1 MRRVPQGSKVIIL
14 GVTMKSQFRAERIH
28 TIVIGGGQ
36 AGLSAGYHL
45 AKQGINFLILDAN
58 NRIGNSWRNR
68 WDSLRLFTP
77 ARYVE
82 LPGMRFPGD
91 GGGFPT
97 KDEIADYLE
106 FYAEHFKLPVQCG
119 VKVERLSKNG
129 DHFLIHAGRLQYE
142 ADNVIVAMAD
152 YQVPK
157 IPAFAHDLNASTL
170 QLTPQSYKNPS
181 QLQEG
186 GVLVVGVGNSG
197 ADIAIDVARSHSTWI
212 AGKES
217 GHIPWDI
224 KSLFARQVAFRIIR
238 FLGHHILTLSTPMGR
253 KARPNMLHRATP
265 LIRVKPKDLVDA
277 GIERVGRVIG
287 VRGGKPLLEDGRTLE
302 VKNVIWCTGYNPGF
316 SWIDLPVFDEEGG
329 PSQVRG
335 ISKVPGLYFLGLHFQ
350 YSMSSATLIGIGRD
364 AEYVVHNLKARSR
377 FAERSKQIRTM
388 PLAPKAEPVPIGYA
402 RKA

>member
-1 MRRVPQGSKVIIL
+1 MRRIPQGSRVIIL

-36 AGLSAGYHL
+36 AGLSAGYLL

-58 NRIGNSWRNR
+58 NRIGNAWRNR

-91 GGGFPT
+91 AGGFPT
-97 KDEIADYLE
+97 KDQIADYLE

-119 VKVERLSKNG
+119 VKVERLSKDG
-129 DHFLIHAGRLQYE
+129 DHFLIQAGRLQYE
-142 ADNVIVAMAD
+142 ADNVIVAMAN

-157 IPAFAHDLNASTL
+157 TTAFAQDLDHGIL

-186 GVLVVGVGNSG
+186 GVLVIGVGNSG

-217 GHIPWDI
+217 GSLPFDI
-224 KSLFARQVAFRIIR
+224 ESFLARQFVFRAIR
-238 FLGHHILTLSTPMGR
+238 FLGHHVLTLSTPMGR
-253 KARPNMLHRATP
+253 KARPKMLHRASP
-265 LIRVKPKDLVDA
+265 LIRVKPKDLIAA

-287 VRGGKPLLEDGRTLE
+287 VQEGKPLLEDGRTLD
-302 VKNVIWCTGYNPGF
+302 VRNVIWCTGYQPGF
-316 SWIDLPVFDEEGG
+316 SWIDLPVFDGEGD

-350 YSMSSATLIGIGRD
+350 YSMSSATLVGIGRD

-377 FAERSKQIRTM
+377 PAERSKQIRTM
-388 PLAPKAEPVPIGYA
+388 PLPPKAEPVPMSYA

>member
-1 MRRVPQGSKVIIL
+1 
-14 GVTMKSQFRAERIH
+14 MKSQFRAERIH

-36 AGLSAGYHL
+36 AGLSAGYLL

-58 NRIGNSWRNR
+58 NRIGNAWRNR

-91 GGGFPT
+91 AGGFPT
-97 KDEIADYLE
+97 KDQIADYLE

-119 VKVERLSKNG
+119 VKVERLSKDG
-129 DHFLIHAGRLQYE
+129 DHFLIQAGRLQYE
-142 ADNVIVAMAD
+142 ADNVIVAMAN

-157 IPAFAHDLNASTL
+157 TTAFAQDLDHGIL

-186 GVLVVGVGNSG
+186 GVLVIGVGNSG

-217 GHIPWDI
+217 GSLPFDI
-224 KSLFARQVAFRIIR
+224 ESFLARQFVFRAIR
-238 FLGHHILTLSTPMGR
+238 FLGHHVLTLSTPMGR
-253 KARPNMLHRATP
+253 KARPKMLHRASP
-265 LIRVKPKDLVDA
+265 LIRVKPKDLIAA

-287 VRGGKPLLEDGRTLE
+287 VQEGKPLLEDGRTLD
-302 VKNVIWCTGYNPGF
+302 VRNVIWCTGYQPGF
-316 SWIDLPVFDEEGG
+316 SWIDLPVFDGEGD

-350 YSMSSATLIGIGRD
+350 YSMSSATLVGIGRD

-377 FAERSKQIRTM
+377 PAERSKQIRTM
-388 PLAPKAEPVPIGYA
+388 PLPPKAEPVPMSYA

>member
-1 MRRVPQGSKVIIL
+1 
-14 GVTMKSQFRAERIH
+14 MKSQFRAERIH

-58 NRIGNSWRNR
+58 NRIGNAWRNR

-82 LPGMRFPGD
+82 LPGMRFPAD
-91 GGGFPT
+91 GEDFPT
-97 KDEIADYLE
+97 KDQVADYLE

-129 DHFLIHAGRLQYE
+129 DHFLIDAGHLQYE
-142 ADNVIVAMAD
+142 ADNVIVAMAN

-157 IPAFAHDLNASTL
+157 IPAFAQDLDPSIL
-170 QLTPQSYKNPS
+170 QMTPESYKRPS
-181 QLQEG
+181 QFQEG

-197 ADIAIDVARSHSTWI
+197 ADIAMDVARSHSTWI

-217 GHIPWDI
+217 GHIPWNI
-224 KSLFARQVAFRIIR
+224 NTFFSRQVAFRMIR
-238 FLGHHILTLSTPMGR
+238 FLGHHVLTTSTPIGR
-253 KARPNMLHRATP
+253 KKRPEMLHRATP

-277 GIERVGRVIG
+277 GIKRVGRVLG
-287 VRGGKPLLEDGRTLE
+287 EKDGKPLLDDGSTLD
-302 VKNVIWCTGYNPGF
+302 VRNVIWCTGYQPGF
-316 SWIDLPVFDEEGG
+316 SWIDLPVFDKDGD

-350 YSMSSATLIGIGRD
+350 YSMSSATLIGIARD
-364 AEYVVHNLKARSR
+364 AEYVVDELKARSR
-377 FAERSKQIRTM
+377 SLERRFGQIQKM
-388 PLAPKAEPVPIGYA
+388 PMPARAQTLPVGYA

>member
-1 MRRVPQGSKVIIL
+1 
-14 GVTMKSQFRAERIH
+14 MKSQFRAERIH
-28 TIVIGGGQ
+28 TIVVGGGQ

-45 AKQGINFLILDAN
+45 AKQGINFLILDGN
-58 NRIGNSWRNR
+58 NRIGNAWRNR

-82 LPGMRFPGD
+82 LPGMKFPGD

-97 KDEIADYLE
+97 KDEVADYLE
-106 FYAEHFKLPVQCG
+106 FYAERFKLPVQCG
-119 VKVERLSKNG
+119 VKVERLSKDG

-142 ADNVIVAMAD
+142 ADNVIVAMAN
-152 YQVPK
+152 YQVAK
-157 IPAFAHDLNASTL
+157 TPAFAQDLDPGIL
-170 QLTPQSYKNPS
+170 QLTPQSYKNPA

-197 ADIAIDVARSHSTWI
+197 ADIAIDVARSHGTWI

-224 KSLFARQVAFRIIR
+224 NSLFARQVAFRILR
-238 FLGHHILTLSTPMGR
+238 FLGHHILTLGTPMGR

-265 LIRVKPKDLVDA
+265 LIRVKPQDLVDA

-287 VRGGKPLLEDGRTLE
+287 VREGKPFLEDGRTLE
-302 VKNVIWCTGYNPGF
+302 VRNVIWCTGYRPAF
-316 SWIDLPVFDEEGG
+316 AWIDLPVFDAEGA

-364 AEYVVHNLKARSR
+364 AEYVVQDLKARSCV
-377 FAERSKQIRTM
+377 AERAKQVRTM
-388 PLAPKAEPVPIGYA
+388 PLAPKAETIPMSYA

>member
-1 MRRVPQGSKVIIL
+1 
-14 GVTMKSQFRAERIH
+14 MKSQFRAERIH
-28 TIVIGGGQ
+28 TVVIGGGQ

-58 NRIGNSWRNR
+58 NRIGNAWRNR

-91 GGGFPT
+91 GEGFPT

-106 FYAEHFKLPVQCG
+106 SYAEHFKLPVQSG
-119 VKVERLSKNG
+119 VRVERLSRDG
-129 DHFLIHAGRLQYE
+129 DHFLIEAGGLQYE
-142 ADNVIVAMAD
+142 ADNVIVAMAN

-157 IPAFAHDLNASTL
+157 IPAFAQDLDPSLL
-170 QLTPQSYKNPS
+170 QLTPQSYRNPS

-197 ADIAIDVARSHSTWI
+197 ADIAIDVARSHDTWI

-224 KSLFARQVAFRIIR
+224 KSFLARHLAFPMIR
-238 FLGHHILTLSTPMGR
+238 FLGHHVLTLGTPIGR
-253 KARPNMLHRATP
+253 KKRPEMLHRATP
-265 LIRVKPKDLVDA
+265 LIRIKPKELVEA
-277 GIERVGRVIG
+277 GIQRVGRVIG
-287 VRGGKPLLEDGRTLE
+287 VQEGKPLLEDGRTPD
-302 VKNVIWCTGYNPGF
+302 VRNVIWCTGYEPGF
-316 SWIDLPVFDEEGG
+316 SWIDLPVFDQQGE
-329 PSQVRG
+329 PAQVRG
-335 ISKVPGLYFLGLHFQ
+335 VSSVPGLYFLGLHFQ
-350 YSMSSATLIGIGRD
+350 YSMSSATLIGVGRD
-364 AEYVVHNLKARSR
+364 AEYVVKELKARSR
-377 FAERSKQIRTM
+377 SAERGRQIRKM
-388 PLAPKAEPVPIGYA
+388 PTPAAAESLSIPYA